1 MNDWPE
7 GWYSDNKPR
16 RATGGMSDA
25 RSSDLGARR
34 PAGAAQAGRVGNW
47 SALLPDSGAPG
58 RRSPEGPSGS
68 GWQSARRR
76 RRFGPKRILQIV
88 AAVVILLIVGAVAF
102 YFYLNSKLVR
112 VNRLANAGGRPAA
125 GAGTNWLLTGSDSR
139 GGLTRQQENQLALG

>member
-7 GWYSDNKPR
+7 GWDSDNNPR

-47 SALLPDSGAPG
+47 PAQPPDSGAPG
-58 RRSPEGPSGS
+58 RRPPEGPSGG
-68 GWQSARRR
+68 GWQPARRR

-112 VNRLANAGGRPAA
+112 VNALANYAGRPAA
-125 GAGTNWLLTGSDSR
+125 GAGTKWLRPGAGTPGR
-139 GGLTRQQENQLALG
+139 R